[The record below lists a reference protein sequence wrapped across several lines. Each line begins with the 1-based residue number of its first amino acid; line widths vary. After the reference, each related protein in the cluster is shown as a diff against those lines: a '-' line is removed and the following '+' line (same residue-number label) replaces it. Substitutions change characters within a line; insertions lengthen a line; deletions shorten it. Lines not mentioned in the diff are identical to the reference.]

1 MRPRPVCSHLVP
13 ASPIYHGPPYGF
25 ISFLFT
31 IALAYGI
38 DPVHFGIIFLANLEL
53 AYLTPPSGMNLYF
66 SSAMFRK
73 SLREV
78 AISVLPA
85 ALAIFLGVLTISLL
99 PFLST
104 WLPSVAGFGL

>member
-1 MRPRPVCSHLVP
+1 
-13 ASPIYHGPPYGF
+13 
-25 ISFLFT
+25 
-31 IALAYGI
+31 
-38 DPVHFGIIFLANLEL
+38 
-53 AYLTPPSGMNLYF
+53 MNLYF

-104 WLPSVAGFGL
+104 WLPGVVLGA